1 MSAELSGEPE
11 ATRTALDEKLQA
23 FVGMSGGEPNRAP
36 DPVNL
41 PMIRHW
47 VEAMGDFNPVYV
59 DEKAARQFG
68 FPGIVA
74 PPTMLQAWIMRGLRI
89 SLDVEAARAEGRS
102 PRSDSPTDNLMSL
115 LDEAGFTS
123 VVATNCDQHYERPI
137 VLGDDLSVTS
147 TIAAVSS
154 EKKRHS
160 DPVTSFPPSSTITTS
175 TVTWSPPCSS
185 GSSSSSPGPRR
196 RHQGRHR
203 RRPPSRLVRGD
214 PDLRSPRT
222 TASSSTAPAR
232 ASS

>member
-1 MSAELSGEPE
+1 MSAEPSGEPA
-11 ATRTALDEKLQA
+11 ATGTALDEKLQA
-23 FVGMSGGEPNRAP
+23 FVGMVAGEPNRAP

-59 DEKAARQFG
+59 DEEAARRFG

-89 SLDVEAARAEGRS
+89 SLEVEAARSEGRS

-123 VVATNCDQHYERPI
+123 VVATNCDQHYERSI
-137 VLGDDLSVTS
+137 LLGDALSVTS

-154 EKKRHS
+154 EKKTALGLGH
-160 DPVTSFPPSSTITTS
+160 FITTRLEYHDEHGELVG
-175 TVTWSPPCSS
+175 TMHIPDPQIQT
-185 GSSSSSPGPRR
+185 GGARR
-196 RHQGRHR
+196 RRGR
-203 RRPPSRLVRGD
+203 RRDLGGVCTGHRAGPSE
-214 PDLRSPRT
+214 T
-222 TASSSTAPAR
+222 TPTR
-232 ASS
+232 AHPGQPFLL